1 MRNVLLIAGLLSA
14 HFSFSQNLIPN
25 SSFEDITCPE
35 NSINSIVKTSSWYAV
50 NSDAYWIHADC
61 PIPRAIAEPVFG
73 IDPDL
78 EPFDQEGYISL
89 EGGIRASGITS
100 MEGVGIALDR
110 PMQAGKAYLVEWAYA
125 DILFRQGNAHPGL
138 PCGDIPD
145 RHLSLWAGMDSIR
158 VGVVD
163 TFILGVP
170 VGKSIQANAKPV
182 ITKPIEPKK
191 GGLAEWRT
199 VSGCFIAPDDAS
211 HIALIGDNEMYAGLD
226 NCREP
231 FSPGILYFMAV
242 AIDNLVLYEVPE
254 SLSGTSL
261 ICPDGGWVDLSEIVP
276 GHLFAKASFAWED
289 GCTDARRIIR
299 EPGRYQVRM
308 ILDCVEVP
316 VSIEVSGA
324 EPCLLTRYDTLH
336 PADTLISTLVCT
348 DRATEPLDLR
358 TIIPQAFQAE
368 MTVRWTDGRNDLVRE
383 LLTAGNYEVAV
394 SSPCHTYF
402 ITIQA
407 TEETCLAGAYIPN
420 AFSPN
425 GDGRNDEFRPY
436 FSERWSVLDYKLI
449 IRDRWG
455 NVVFQSNDP
464 TETWSGRGAQ
474 GDYPQGS
481 YFYQV
486 AYSLDNPDQTRA
498 TESGTVQLIR

>member
-1 MRNVLLIAGLLSA
+1 MRKAAIISWLLLPLTSLG
-14 HFSFSQNLIPN
+14 QNLIPN
-25 SSFEDITCPE
+25 PGFEDIDCPN
-35 NSINSIVKTSSWYAV
+35 NSINSIITTRTWYAV
-50 NSDAYWIHADC
+50 NSDAYWIHDNC
-61 PIPRAIAEPVFG
+61 PIPRNIAEPVFG

-78 EPFDQEGYISL
+78 APFAQEGYMSL

-100 MEGVGIALDR
+100 MEGVGIALDQ

-145 RHLSLWAGMDSIR
+145 RHLSLWAGTDSIR

-170 VGKSIQANAKPV
+170 VGKSIRANAKPV

-254 SLSGTSL
+254 TLTGSAL
-261 ICPDGGWVDLSEIVP
+261 ICPEGSWVDLSEIVP
-276 GHLFAKASFAWED
+276 VHLFAKASFTWAD
-289 GCTDARRIIR
+289 GCTDPRRIIR
-299 EPGRYQVRM
+299 EPGTYEITM
-308 ILDCVEVP
+308 LLDCVEVP
-316 VSIEVSGA
+316 ITVGVSTTD
-324 EPCLLTRYDTLH
+324 PCVPTRYDTLH
-336 PADTLISTLVCT
+336 PPDTLIATLVCT
-348 DRATEPLDLR
+348 DRNTVPVDLR
-358 TIIPQAFQAE
+358 RVIPEAFQAE
-368 MTVRWTDGRNDLVRE
+368 MTVRWPDGGNELVRE
-383 LLTAGNYEVAV
+383 LIAAGTYEVQV

-402 ITIQA
+402 ITIIA
-407 TEETCLAGAYIPN
+407 TEEACLAGAYIPN

-425 GDGRNDEFRPY
+425 GDGRNDVFRPY
-436 FSERWSVLDYKLI
+436 FSERWTVLDYKLV

-455 NVVFQSNDP
+455 NIVFQTNDP
-464 TETWSGRGAQ
+464 TETWSGRGAR
-474 GDYPQGS
+474 GDFPQGS